1 MPMDEMEECLKCI
14 LMVGSVW
21 SVLPHAPVLAVFV
34 RFCSAHRM
42 VLLLLKTN
50 LIVNGRTS
58 AVLSAARQADS
69 TRKSN

>member
-1 MPMDEMEECLKCI
+1 M
-14 LMVGSVW
+14 W

-34 RFCSAHRM
+34 RFCSAHGM